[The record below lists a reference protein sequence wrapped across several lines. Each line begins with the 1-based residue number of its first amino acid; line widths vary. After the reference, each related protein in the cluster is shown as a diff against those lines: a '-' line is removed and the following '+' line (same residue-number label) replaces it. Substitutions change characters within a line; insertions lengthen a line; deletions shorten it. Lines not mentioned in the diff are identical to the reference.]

1 MSSLWPQLEPLLARV
16 SKPARYIGCE
26 DGAQAPSHDPALVG
40 WLLAY
45 PDTYEI
51 GLPNQGLQILYE
63 IINERPDAVAERTY
77 APWADLEEL
86 LRRHHLPLFS
96 VDTHRPAPEFDLL
109 AFNLSAELTYTN
121 VLNCLDLAG
130 VPVRAEHRSAE
141 HPLVGAGGHCTYN
154 PEPLADFLDF
164 VVLGDGEEAVGDIT
178 EVVRD
183 WKASGRTSGSRE
195 GVLHALA
202 RVPGVYVPSMYDV
215 EYDGADLRGI
225 TPRYA
230 DVPELIEKRTIA
242 DLADWPYPRN
252 QLVPLTEVV
261 HDRLNV
267 EVFRGCTRGCRFC
280 QAGMITRPVRERP
293 FEQVRSMVADG
304 LKRTGYDEVALT
316 SLSTAD
322 FSGIQEVV
330 SGVVQ
335 DPTNGGRISVS
346 LPSLRVDAFTVGIA
360 GSIGKARRT
369 GLTFAPEAGTWR
381 MRQVINKLIREED
394 LYGAVR
400 SAYSEGWRRM
410 KLYFLTGLPSET
422 DVDTLGI
429 AELARNCVEIGK
441 EYHGK
446 PSITVSV
453 GGFVPKPFTPFQWFG
468 QNTEVELRRKVDLL
482 RTDLRHDRGVQLKWH
497 DPAAT
502 VAEGLMSRGDRRLGV
517 VIEDVW
523 RHGGVFQEWSEFF
536 DLKLWTD
543 ALERHGISLDWYTYR
558 HRTEDEVLPW
568 DHLSAGLHKDF
579 LWEEWR
585 NALAEVGLPDC
596 RWTPC
601 YDCGACTGYGI
612 EHVVASAVAPAGGSQ
627 GTAQD
632 LNTGGAVPVTLLP
645 RRPAAAVAASS
656 RPTVAGDLS

>member
-1 MSSLWPQLEPLLARV
+1 
-16 SKPARYIGCE
+16 
-26 DGAQAPSHDPALVG
+26 
-40 WLLAY
+40 
-45 PDTYEI
+45 
-51 GLPNQGLQILYE
+51 
-63 IINERPDAVAERTY
+63 
-77 APWADLEEL
+77 
-86 LRRHHLPLFS
+86 
-96 VDTHRPAPEFDLL
+96 
-109 AFNLSAELTYTN
+109 
-121 VLNCLDLAG
+121 
-130 VPVRAEHRSAE
+130 
-141 HPLVGAGGHCTYN
+141 
-154 PEPLADFLDF
+154 
-164 VVLGDGEEAVGDIT
+164 
-178 EVVRD
+178 
-183 WKASGRTSGSRE
+183 
-195 GVLHALA
+195 
-202 RVPGVYVPSMYDV
+202 
-215 EYDGADLRGI
+215 
-225 TPRYA
+225 
-230 DVPELIEKRTIA
+230 
-242 DLADWPYPRN
+242 LADWPYPRN